1 MQYKEGKYLTD
12 HKTQKVMSSKP
23 LNRTAERTQSLMQL
37 ANNQS
42 NTKTVVRRV
51 KKSDPSVFMGC

>member
-1 MQYKEGKYLTD
+1 MQYKEGKYLTE

-23 LNRTAERTQSLMQL
+23 LNRTTERTQSLMQL